1 MGWAGLKWMIGP
13 VNNHTN
19 YYDLGYRVIKRYWG
33 KGYATEAAIASLNYG
48 FKVLDQQ
55 EIYAM
60 TDSANKA
67 SQQVLQK
74 AGLKR
79 TNSFDYEGTAHDW
92 FAISKEEFKSK

>member
-1 MGWAGLKWMIGP
+1 MIGP
-13 VNNHTN
+13 VNNYTN
-19 YYDLGYRVIKRYWG
+19 YYDLGYRLIKRYWG

-79 TNSFDYEGTAHDW
+79 INKFEYEGTAHYW
-92 FAISKEEFKSK
+92 FAISREEYKSKLVGTIH